1 MNSLFS
7 FARENICHT
16 PMVCTGAKRDAHV
29 VSKAQGM
36 SECCGLR
43 GDAGTS

>member
-7 FARENICHT
+7 FARENGCYT
-16 PMVCTGAKRDAHV
+16 PMVCAGAKRDAHV
-29 VSKAQGM
+29 VSETQGT